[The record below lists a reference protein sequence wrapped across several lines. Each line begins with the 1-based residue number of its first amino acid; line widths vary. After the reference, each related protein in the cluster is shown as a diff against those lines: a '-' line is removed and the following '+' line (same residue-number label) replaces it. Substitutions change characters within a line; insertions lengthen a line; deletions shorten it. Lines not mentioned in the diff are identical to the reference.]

1 MPFCSNCGQLITDGA
16 KFCSNCGAP
25 VSGSNASTHKTREQ
39 EYAGKMMKCPA
50 CGEDIPSFT
59 AICPSCGHE
68 INSAKLAPALKEFI
82 NKINEYDKIIADTPQ
97 DELPKKGWKSWKTET
112 RVFWVIVNLFTCCV
126 PLVVYL
132 VWPLLKPF
140 IRRYASPKLT
150 PTEQKKTALI
160 ENFTFPNDRESVLEA
175 LLFIKSKV
183 AFLTS
188 KKINERNIYWLRL
201 WNTKAAQLHQKA
213 EILLTNDSIAEAAY
227 GEITT
232 SKKKTNQKVY
242 IRAGI
247 GAAIIAGF
255 CIFVTF
261 NGVLLNGDRIIDYVS
276 SHSEGSPTI
285 NADTV
290 TDEANGIYTYEIRN
304 YVGQN
309 VASVGE
315 LDGDFLVDDYGSGNL
330 RIIFI
335 ASDGMFIRPH
345 NFEMMKDYTVVAQN
359 IDAGET
365 LAIIHLRDSDGEPY
379 SNLVDYQSYDEI
391 VLFVAP
397 IGNTTYT
404 PIYSTVSPTFDRH
417 MYHIRDYVGRNA
429 ASFGT
434 TSGDNRIDK
443 YGIGEVRLSFISDD
457 GTYVD
462 AGDINELQK
471 YIVIAQDIAPNAE
484 LEFEYETDSH
494 GNEYD
499 NLLRNQNYEA
509 INLTVRRLDEEVIE
523 KMPPVVGFEQGSYQ
537 NITINN
543 ITVSLPNYL
552 EEEGSKNEYLQYYAK
567 KGDQVVMLSIAYP
580 EESDDEYDVSFEGL
594 YADNDN
600 MVEAVGAMFT
610 DGNVFN
616 NEIFES
622 AYDVKGILYHFT
634 YSQNIGWF
642 KNVDGQGYLFCFP
655 SETDRRWFYVTLL
668 YTNNVTNSSDYV
680 DDYMTLLSTIKE
692 TV

>member
-1 MPFCSNCGQLITDGA
+1 MSFCSNCGQPIADSA

-25 VSGSNASTHKTREQ
+25 AGDSKAGTYKTREQ
-39 EYAGKMMKCPA
+39 EYAGKMVKCPA

-82 NKINEYDKIIADTPQ
+82 DKINEYDKIIADTPQ
-97 DELPKKGWKSWKTET
+97 DELPKKGWKSWKTGT
-112 RVFWVIVNLFTCCV
+112 RVFWIIVNLLTCCV

-140 IRRYASPKLT
+140 IRSNASPKLT

-175 LLFIKSKV
+175 LLFIKSKI
-183 AFLTS
+183 AFLAS
-188 KKINERNIYWLRL
+188 DKINERNIYWLRL
-201 WNTKAAQLHQKA
+201 WGTKATQLHQKA
-213 EILLTNDSIAEAAY
+213 KILLTNDSIAEAAY

-232 SKKKTNQKVY
+232 NKEKINQKVH

-255 CIFVTF
+255 CIFVAF
-261 NGVLLNGDRIIDYVS
+261 NGVLLNGDKIIDYVPS
-276 SHSEGSPTI
+276 RSEGSPTI

-315 LDGDFLVDDYGSGNL
+315 LDGDFLVDDYGSGSL
-330 RIIFI
+330 RIVFI
-335 ASDGMFIRPH
+335 SSDGMFIRPD
-345 NFEMMKDYTVVAQN
+345 NREMLKNYTVVAQN

-379 SNLVDYQSYDEI
+379 SNLVDYQSYEEI
-391 VLFVAP
+391 ILFVAP
-397 IGNTTYT
+397 IGDTAYA
-404 PIYSTVSPTFDRH
+404 PVYGTVAPTFDRH
-417 MYHIRDYVGRNA
+417 VYRIRDYVGRNA

-434 TSGDNRIDK
+434 TTGDNRIDE
-443 YGIGEVRLSFISDD
+443 YGVGELRLSFTSDD

-471 YIVIAQDIAPNAE
+471 YIVTAQDIAPNTE
-484 LEFEYETDSH
+484 LKFEYETDGH
-494 GNEYD
+494 GNEYN
-499 NLLRNQNYEA
+499 NLLRNQNYET
-509 INLTVRRLDEEVIE
+509 INLTVRRLDEEIIE
-523 KMPPVVGFEQGSYQ
+523 KMPLVVGFEQGTYQ
-537 NITINN
+537 NIVVNN
-543 ITVSLPNYL
+543 ITFSLPNYW
-552 EEEGSKNEYLQYYAK
+552 EEEGSKNEYLQYYAE
-567 KGDQVVMLSIAYP
+567 KGEQVVMLSIAYP

-600 MVEAVGAMFT
+600 MVENVGAMFT
-610 DGNVFN
+610 DGNVFK
-616 NEIFES
+616 NEVFES
-622 AYDVKGILYHFT
+622 DYGAKGILYHFT
-634 YSQNIGWF
+634 YSQNMGWF
-642 KNVDGQGYLFCFP
+642 EKEDGHGYLFCFP
-655 SETDRRWFYVTLL
+655 SAADRRWFYITLL
-668 YTNNVTNSSDYV
+668 CTNNVTSANYV
-680 DDYMTLLSTIKE
+680 DDFMTLLSSIKE